1 MTDMRQLT
9 EEELRAVAG
18 GDENHGQSTSDAV
31 HFAQDYVRTYGGQMG
46 TQVSYFARN
55 GLVPAT

>member
-9 EEELRAVAG
+9 KEELRAVAG
-18 GDENHGQSTSDAV
+18 GENHGQSTSDAV
-31 HFAQDYVRTYGGQMG
+31 HWAQDYVRANGGQMG